1 MYPYILEE
9 FARAVV
15 QEREAEA
22 HQRRRCRERRSTSKS
37 SLRSRLAREM
47 VHAGL
52 HLDPRAGELAASH
65 DEPETA

>member
-9 FARAVV
+9 FARAVA
-15 QEREAEA
+15 QEREAESR
-22 HQRRRCRERRSTSKS
+22 QRRCRERRSTSKS

-52 HLDPRAGELAASH
+52 HLDPGAGELAVSH
-65 DEPETA
+65 PESQDA